1 MLNRAGV
8 QVAGHISQQRLMGKL
23 AQLARFGALENGG
36 VNRQALSAEELEA
49 RAWLID
55 WAYTLGCEVMT
66 DDCANLFIRR
76 AGRED
81 LPPVVTGSHI
91 DTQPCGGNLDGC
103 YGVIAGMECL
113 SALAQAGVTTLRP
126 IEVAVWMNEEGSR
139 FSPGAMGSSV
149 FVQPQRLANYLN
161 NQDAQGETLVQA
173 LTRCHQR
180 FPHLP
185 RRATLPLAAFVEL
198 HIEQGPVLEQAN
210 QPLALVQGIQGVRW
224 YQVTCLGQSA
234 HAGTTPMAD
243 RQDAMSLARQT
254 VQQLEQRATALP
266 ADELRLT
273 FGRWEIEP
281 NTINTIAGR
290 ATFTLD
296 FRHASPMVL
305 AQFDDWMQQIAAD
318 NVVVECVFSHAPVAF
333 NTQLLAQQYACTLA
347 LEIETATLTSG
358 AFHDAMHLA
367 SHCPTS
373 MFFVPSHN
381 GISHNPAEYTDP
393 QYLYLGA
400 KALACCLT
408 ELANQPIGVTH
419 EHPHLSCLL

>member
-1 MLNRAGV
+1 MLKGVGV
-8 QVAGHISQQRLMGKL
+8 QVADYISQQRLMARL
-23 AQLARFGALENGG
+23 AQLAEFGALPHGG
-36 VNRQALSAEELEA
+36 VNRQALSGEELAA

-55 WAYTLGCEVMT
+55 WAFALGCEVIT

-113 SALAQAGVTTLRP
+113 SALAQAEITTLRP
-126 IEVAVWMNEEGSR
+126 IEVAIWMNEEGSR
-139 FSPGAMGSSV
+139 FSPGAMGSSA
-149 FVQPQRLANYLN
+149 FVQPQRLADYQHH
-161 NQDAQGETLVQA
+161 QDAQGISLQQA
-173 LTRCHQR
+173 LARCHQR

-185 RRATLPLAAFVEL
+185 RRGTVPMAAFVEL
-198 HIEQGPVLEQAN
+198 HIEQGPVLEKAN
-210 QPLALVQGIQGVRW
+210 QPLAVVQGIQGVRW
-224 YQVTCLGQSA
+224 YQVSCLGQSA
-234 HAGTTPMAD
+234 HAGTTPMGD
-243 RQDAMSLARQT
+243 RKDAMSLARQMA
-254 VQQLEQRATALP
+254 QQLEEQAATLP
-266 ADELRLT
+266 ADQLRLT
-273 FGRWEIEP
+273 FGRWEVEP
-281 NTINTIAGR
+281 NAINTIASR

-296 FRHASPMVL
+296 FRHEDPAVL

-318 NVVVECVFSHAPVAF
+318 NVLVECVFSHPPVAF
-333 NTQLLAQQYACTLA
+333 NTQLLAQQYACTQA
-347 LEIETATLTSG
+347 LQIDTATLTSG

-408 ELANQPIGVTH
+408 ELANQPIGVPH
-419 EHPHLSCLL
+419 EHSHLSCLL

>member
-1 MLNRAGV
+1 MLNGAGV
-8 QVAGHISQQRLMGKL
+8 QVAGHISQQRLLERL

-36 VNRQALSAEELEA
+36 VNRQALSAEELDA

-55 WAYTLGCEVMT
+55 WAYTLGCEVIT

-91 DTQPCGGNLDGC
+91 DTQPGGGNLDGC

-113 SALAQAGVTTLRP
+113 SALAQTGITTLRP

-139 FSPGAMGSSV
+139 FSPGAMGSSA
-149 FVQPQRLANYLN
+149 FVQPQRLMSYRNH
-161 NQDAQGETLVQA
+161 QDAQGVTLAQA
-173 LTRCHQR
+173 LESCHQR
-180 FPHLP
+180 FAHLP
-185 RRATLPLAAFVEL
+185 RRAPLPMAAFVEL

-210 QPLALVQGIQGVRW
+210 LPLALVQGIQGVRW

-234 HAGTTPMAD
+234 HAGTTPMAV
-243 RQDAMSLARQT
+243 RKDAMTLARQT
-254 VQQLEQRATALP
+254 AQQLEQWAATLP

-273 FGRWEIEP
+273 FGRWEVEP
-281 NTINTIAGR
+281 NAINTIAGR
-290 ATFTLD
+290 ASFTLD
-296 FRHASPMVL
+296 FRHDSPAVL
-305 AQFDDWMQQIAAD
+305 AQFDDWMQQIAAE
-318 NVVVECVFSHAPVAF
+318 NVQVECVFNHPPVAF
-333 NTQLLAQQYACTLA
+333 NTQLLAQQYACTQA
-347 LEIETATLTSG
+347 LQIDTTTLTSG

-400 KALACCLT
+400 QALACCLT

-419 EHPHLSCLL
+419 EHPHLSDLL

>member
-1 MLNRAGV
+1 MLDSAGV
-8 QVAGHISQQRLMGKL
+8 QLASYISQPRLMGRL
-23 AQLARFGALENGG
+23 AQLAEFGALENGG
-36 VNRQALSAEELEA
+36 VNRQALSAEELDA

-55 WAYTLGCEVMT
+55 WAFALGCEVMT

-113 SALAQAGVTTLRP
+113 SALVQADITTLRP

-139 FSPGAMGSSV
+139 FSPGAMGSSA
-149 FVQPQRLANYLN
+149 FVQPQRLPDYLN
-161 NQDAQGETLVQA
+161 NQDAQGVTLQQA
-173 LTRCHQR
+173 LANCHQR
-180 FPHLP
+180 FPYLP
-185 RRATLPLAAFVEL
+185 RRATVPMAAFIEL
-198 HIEQGPVLEQAN
+198 HIEQGPVLEQTN
-210 QPLALVQGIQGVRW
+210 QPLAVVQGIQGVRW
-224 YQVTCLGQSA
+224 YQVSCLGQSA
-234 HAGTTPMAD
+234 HAGTTPMVD
-243 RQDAMSLARQT
+243 RKDAMSLARQV
-254 VQQLEQRATALP
+254 VQQLENLTAMLP
-266 ADELRLT
+266 ADQLRLT

-281 NTINTIAGR
+281 NAINTIAGR

-296 FRHASPMVL
+296 FRHADPAVL
-305 AQFDDWMQQIAAD
+305 AQFDDWMQQIATD
-318 NVVVECVFSHAPVAF
+318 NVVVESVFSHPPVAF
-333 NTQLLAQQYACTLA
+333 NPQLLAQQYACAQA
-347 LEIETATLTSG
+347 LDIDTATLTSG

-367 SHCPTS
+367 THCPTS

>member
-1 MLNRAGV
+1 MLNGVGV
-8 QVAGHISQQRLMGKL
+8 QLAGFISQQRLMDNL
-23 AQLARFGALENGG
+23 AQLACFGALENGG
-36 VNRQALSAEELEA
+36 VNRQALSNEELDA

-55 WAYTLGCEVMT
+55 WAYNLGCEVMT
-66 DDCANLFIRR
+66 DGCANLFIRR

-113 SALAQAGVTTLRP
+113 SALAQAGISTLRP

-139 FSPGAMGSSV
+139 FSPGAMGSSA
-149 FVQPQRLANYLN
+149 FVQPSRLDGYLN
-161 NQDAQGETLVQA
+161 NQDAQGVTLAQA
-173 LTRCHQR
+173 LARCHQR
-180 FPHLP
+180 FPLLP
-185 RRATLPLAAFVEL
+185 RRATLPMAAFVEL

-210 QPLALVQGIQGVRW
+210 QPLAVVQGIQGVRW

-243 RQDAMSLARQT
+243 RLDAMSLARQK
-254 VQQLEQRATALP
+254 VQQLEQLAAILP
-266 ADELRLT
+266 ADQLRLT
-273 FGRWEIEP
+273 FGRWEVEP
-281 NTINTIAGR
+281 NAINTIASR
-290 ATFTLD
+290 VTFTLD
-296 FRHASPMVL
+296 FRHVDPAVL
-305 AQFDDWMQQIAAD
+305 AEFDEWMQQISAS
-318 NVVVECVFSHAPVAF
+318 NVLVECIFSHQPVAF
-333 NTQLLAQQYACTLA
+333 NPELLAQQYACAQA
-347 LEIETATLTSG
+347 LQIDTATLTSG

-408 ELANQPIGVTH
+408 ELAN
-419 EHPHLSCLL
+419 HP

>member
-1 MLNRAGV
+1 MQLAGF
-8 QVAGHISQQRLMGKL
+8 ISQQRLMDKLTQL
-23 AQLARFGALENGG
+23 AQFGALENGG
-36 VNRQALSAEELEA
+36 VDRQALSAEELEA

-55 WAYTLGCEVMT
+55 WACTLGCEVIT

-113 SALAQAGVTTLRP
+113 SALADAGITTRRP

-139 FSPGAMGSSV
+139 FSPGAMGSSA
-149 FVQPQRLANYLN
+149 FVQPQLLAGYLGH
-161 NQDAQGETLVQA
+161 QDAQGVTLAQA
-173 LTRCHQR
+173 LARCHQR
-180 FPHLP
+180 FPQLP
-185 RRATLPLAAFVEL
+185 RRAPLPMAAFVEL
-198 HIEQGPVLEQAN
+198 HIEQGPVLEQAG
-210 QPLALVQGIQGVRW
+210 QPLAVVRGIQGVRW
-224 YQVTCLGQSA
+224 YQVTCQGQSA

-243 RQDAMSLARQT
+243 RQDAMTLARQT
-254 VQQLEQRATALP
+254 VQQLEQRAATLP

-281 NTINTIAGR
+281 NAINTIAGR

-296 FRHASPMVL
+296 FRHADAAVL
-305 AQFDDWMQQIAAD
+305 AQFDHWMQQIAAD
-318 NVVVECVFSHAPVAF
+318 NVAVECVFSHSPVAF
-333 NTQLLAQQYACTLA
+333 NTQLQAQQYACARA
-347 LEIETATLTSG
+347 LQIDTATLTSG

-373 MFFVPSHN
+373 MFFVPSHH

-408 ELANQPIGVTH
+408 ELANQSTGVTQ
-419 EHPHLSCLL
+419 